1 MKSLLAFIILLSFL
15 GLQSCGLKKEKGEL
29 ILFEKDQ
36 SDYSKFINQKSK
48 PPSPNLSIDKYIVNA
63 DYPIEIAL
71 YDDGK
76 FYYNLPNLGDGEG
89 TYKYEDGVLKL
100 VATRKILGIEIDMN
114 YLFTI
119 TRKDGS
125 KSVLKFRDRFG
136 NQAIETALTE
146 KVRHIIFHL

>member
-1 MKSLLAFIILLSFL
+1 MKTLSALIIFLSFL
-15 GLQSCGLKKEKGEL
+15 NLQSCVPKKEKSEL
-29 ILFEKDQ
+29 ILFKKNQ
-36 SDYSKFINQKSK
+36 SDYTKFINQKPK
-48 PPSPNLSIDKYIVNA
+48 PNSPNLSIDKYIINA

-71 YDDGK
+71 YNDGK

-100 VATRKILGIEIDMN
+100 VAAREILGKKIDMN

-125 KSVLKFRDRFG
+125 RAVLKFRDRFG
-136 NQAIETALTE
+136 NQVVETGLTE
-146 KVRHIIFHL
+146 